1 MRIILLG
8 APGSGKGTQAR
19 RLVEVYKVPQIST
32 GDILRAATVGGSEA
46 GRRAGELMGQGQ
58 LVPDQLVI
66 ELVSERVL
74 KADSRRGF
82 ILDGF
87 PRNIPQAQ
95 ELDTRLGWVSRPIQM
110 AVNFEVDRSSL
121 MKRLTGRRTCEN
133 CGEIYNIH
141 FQPPRSRGRCDSCG
155 GPLVRRED
163 DTEDTVRQ
171 RLEVY
176 HQETE
181 LLVQYYRAQHKL
193 RTLNANGD
201 PDEIFKR
208 LCEMIDTEIR
218 PLESK
223 VISVHGAEGG
233 ATYTQIVGGKIV
245 REVAGSEVRTT
256 RVQPRQHPEAEE
268 PEPAAKPGAKRPSR
282 KAAAAKPAPAAAV
295 KDAKAPQVAPA
306 AGGTKA
312 AEKKSAAK
320 KAAPTAPAKSPAKS
334 PGKTQAK
341 AQAGGAAAKR
351 TPAAARAAKPAAAKK
366 VAKKAAKKTSAK
378 KAAAKRPPARKAA
391 AKKVAKKV
399 VAKKTAR
406 KAAAGGAAAKKV
418 VRKKAAAKAAPRKV
432 AAKKAPARK
441 SAPARKTAAKKT
453 AARKPSAKKVAK
465 KTTARKAAVRK
476 ITAKKVAKKAA
487 KRTAARRGG
496 R

>member
-256 RVQPRQHPEAEE
+256 RVQPRQYPEAEE
-268 PEPAAKPGAKRPSR
+268 PEPAAKPAAKRSSR
-282 KAAAAKPAPAAAV
+282 KAAAGKPAPAAAA

-306 AGGTKA
+306 AGGAKS
-312 AEKKSAAK
+312 AEKKAAAK
-320 KAAPTAPAKSPAKS
+320 KAAPTAPAKSQAKS
-334 PGKTQAK
+334 
-341 AQAGGAAAKR
+341 QAGGAAAKR
-351 TPAAARAAKPAAAKK
+351 TTSRKTPAAARAAKPAAAKK
-366 VAKKAAKKTSAK
+366 VEKKAAKKASAK
-378 KAAAKRPPARKAA
+378 KAAAKRPAARKPA

-399 VAKKTAR
+399 VSKKTAR
-406 KAAAGGAAAKKV
+406 KAAAGGSAARKV
-418 VRKKAAAKAAPRKV
+418 VRKKTAGRAAPRKV

-453 AARKPSAKKVAK
+453 AARKPTAKKVAK
-465 KTTARKAAVRK
+465 KTTARKAAAGK
-476 ITAKKVAKKAA
+476 ATAKKVAKKAA
-487 KRTAARRGG
+487 KRTTSRRGG